1 MGAVGGESCLDKG
14 GGPSNVNVELLSHSG
29 DLISSVI
36 TSSEGSY
43 LFKNI
48 IPGIKGP
55 RLILCLRACTHIF

>member
-48 IPGIKGP
+48 IPGIKDP
-55 RLILCLRACTHIF
+55 LLILCLRACTHIF